1 MKSVSLCALR
11 FPVQKNTNAIVL
23 KNDFGAASHRS
34 LAYDTAAGQARTFQ
48 ILKNVLNQGP
58 SYHLKLPV
66 STGPEFFLWKNIYTN
81 GFSSGE
87 PFLDA
92 ASSPA
97 HIIR

>member
-1 MKSVSLCALR
+1 MKPFSLYPLR
-11 FPVQKNTNAIVL
+11 PPVEKV
-23 KNDFGAASHRS
+23 
-34 LAYDTAAGQARTFQ
+34 
-48 ILKNVLNQGP
+48 LKNVLNQGA